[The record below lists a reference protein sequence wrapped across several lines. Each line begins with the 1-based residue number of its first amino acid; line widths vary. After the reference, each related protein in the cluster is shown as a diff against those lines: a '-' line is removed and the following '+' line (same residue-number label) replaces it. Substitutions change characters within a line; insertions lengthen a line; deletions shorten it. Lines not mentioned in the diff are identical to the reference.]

1 MEIKYLLNLPLTD
14 SSPFALEN
22 RSNSVYMVSALDI
35 VFLHLGWEDYN
46 DYLVLLRYSKAAH
59 LLSLWQG
66 YEKVDLSSSA
76 VHLLSLW
83 HLVELINEPF
93 DQLGPDF
100 QALINLVQTTQPNA
114 TQIIQFLRMVG
125 HLPCLFLF

>member
-1 MEIKYLLNLPLTD
+1 MHAIPG
-14 SSPFALEN
+14 
-22 RSNSVYMVSALDI
+22 I
-35 VFLHLGWEDYN
+35 VFLHLGWEDCN
-46 DYLVLLRYSKAAH
+46 DFLVLLHYPKAVH
-59 LLSLWQG
+59 LLSLWQCF
-66 YEKVDLSSSA
+66 EKLELFSCA

-83 HLVELINEPF
+83 HLIEIINEPF

>member
-1 MEIKYLLNLPLTD
+1 MEIKYLLNIPLTD

-22 RSNSVYMVSALDI
+22 RSNSVYM
-35 VFLHLGWEDYN
+35 
-46 DYLVLLRYSKAAH
+46 
-59 LLSLWQG
+59 G

-93 DQLGPDF
+93 DQLGTGF
-100 QALINLVQTTQPNA
+100 QALINLAPYKKRDHTLYTGS
-114 TQIIQFLRMVG
+114 IQMGQKAEKKGKKLLMPPPAYT
-125 HLPCLFLF
+125 LSKQ

>member
-83 HLVELINEPF
+83 HLVELIN
-93 DQLGPDF
+93 
-100 QALINLVQTTQPNA
+100 
-114 TQIIQFLRMVG
+114 
-125 HLPCLFLF
+125 